1 MNGALVRGAAL
12 AATLAVTTGLA
23 CQLPAL
29 TPKTDCL
36 VEPVPVSE
44 LPTDLRTQG
53 TVHVRARETSLSH
66 RIALERQ
73 AEVLVLVG
81 FTPFGTRAFT
91 VRQTGGEFEVDDFVG
106 SRMGVDPLWIADALH
121 RTWFVAAPP
130 EPSGAAT
137 GRWTWGDEVVREHP
151 AEGGVPRTREF
162 DAGAEIVRV
171 VYDGPTSAEVDH
183 PGCGY
188 HVRLVLEH
196 AIEMEP
202 RSTP

>member
-1 MNGALVRGAAL
+1 MNGALVRGVAL
-12 AATLAVTTGLA
+12 AAALGGTTGLA
-23 CQLPAL
+23 CQLSTL
-29 TPKTDCL
+29 TRKADCL
-36 VEPVPVSE
+36 VEPVPVRA

-53 TVHVRARETSLSH
+53 SVYVRTRDTSLSH
-66 RIALERQ
+66 QIALERQ

-91 VRQTGGEFEVDDFVG
+91 VRQTAGEFEVDDFVG

-121 RTWFVAAPP
+121 RMWFVVGSR
-130 EPSGAAT
+130 EPSGATT
-137 GRWTWGDEVVREHP
+137 GPWTWGGEVVRERL
-151 AEGGVPRTREF
+151 AEGQIPRIREF

-171 VYDGPTSAEVDH
+171 VYEGPTSAEIDH

-188 HVRLVLEH
+188 YIRVVLEH
-196 AIEMEP
+196 AIQMEP